1 MVFYLGLFA
10 IMMIFM
16 LLGRVTMSSI
26 WDWLGVIILA
36 LVAGLRYETGND
48 FLPYKTIYAGDYS
61 AGQVEPG
68 FLFLRNLF
76 NWIHAPFW
84 IFLLAWA
91 VVTLTLFY
99 FFAKE
104 YFRPAIIP
112 IAYYLSRF
120 FFMRDMGQIRA
131 SLVCVT
137 CMLALKFVYD
147 EKPLPFL
154 VIVGLSA
161 TIHVSAL
168 FFLLIYPFWLLFRR
182 INFKWVLG
190 FLVFGAA
197 VGFVA
202 PKILSVIIVHTLPRY
217 APYVTNASY
226 LSSGLFDPVTS
237 MQVIICITGF
247 YILNRGMVSNALIGG
262 SEKFKFLMVV
272 YLFAT
277 LTLLSLSQLST
288 IGGRL
293 STIATTTET
302 IVLPTIVFS
311 IMPKKT
317 RTLSMVG
324 VCAVI
329 FVLIFLISGAYKTF
343 VPYQMAF

>member
-26 WDWLGVIILA
+26 WAWLGVIILA

-84 IFLLAWA
+84 LFLLAWA

-202 PKILSVIIVHTLPRY
+202 PKILSVIIVHTLSRY

-226 LSSGLFDPVTS
+226 LSSGLFDPVTL

>member
-26 WDWLGVIILA
+26 WAWLGVIILA
-36 LVAGLRYETGND
+36 LIAGLRYETGND

-84 IFLLAWA
+84 LFLLAWA

-226 LSSGLFDPVTS
+226 LSSGLFDPVTL

-343 VPYQMAF
+343 VPYQIAF

>member
-26 WDWLGVIILA
+26 WAWLGVIILA

-226 LSSGLFDPVTS
+226 LSSGLFDPVTL

-247 YILNRGMVSNALIGG
+247 YILNRGMVSNDLIGG

>member
-1 MVFYLGLFA
+1 
-10 IMMIFM
+10 MMIFM

-26 WDWLGVIILA
+26 WAWLGVIILA

-226 LSSGLFDPVTS
+226 LSSGLFDPVTL

>member
-26 WDWLGVIILA
+26 WAWLGVIILA

-84 IFLLAWA
+84 LFLLAWA

-112 IAYYLSRF
+112 IAYYVSRF

-137 CMLALKFVYD
+137 CMLALKFLYD

-226 LSSGLFDPVTS
+226 LSSGLFDPVTL

-343 VPYQMAF
+343 IPYQMAF

>member
-26 WDWLGVIILA
+26 WAWLGVIILA

-91 VVTLTLFY
+91 VVTLILFY

-226 LSSGLFDPVTS
+226 LSSGLFDPVTL

>member
-1 MVFYLGLFA
+1 
-10 IMMIFM
+10 
-16 LLGRVTMSSI
+16 
-26 WDWLGVIILA
+26 
-36 LVAGLRYETGND
+36 
-48 FLPYKTIYAGDYS
+48 
-61 AGQVEPG
+61 
-68 FLFLRNLF
+68 
-76 NWIHAPFW
+76 
-84 IFLLAWA
+84 
-91 VVTLTLFY
+91 
-99 FFAKE
+99 
-104 YFRPAIIP
+104 
-112 IAYYLSRF
+112 
-120 FFMRDMGQIRA
+120 MGQIRA

-217 APYVTNASY
+217 APYVTNANY
-226 LSSGLFDPVTS
+226 LSSGLFDPVTL
-237 MQVIICITGF
+237 MQVMICITGF

-343 VPYQMAF
+343 IPYQMAF

>member
-16 LLGRVTMSSI
+16 LLGRLTMSSI
-26 WDWLGVIILA
+26 WAWLGVIILA

-68 FLFLRNLF
+68 FLFLGNLF

-84 IFLLAWA
+84 LFLLAWA

-120 FFMRDMGQIRA
+120 FFIRDMGQIRA

-190 FLVFGAA
+190 FLVFGTA

-217 APYVTNASY
+217 APYVTNANY
-226 LSSGLFDPVTS
+226 LSSGLFDPVTL
-237 MQVIICITGF
+237 MQVMICITGF

-343 VPYQMAF
+343 IPYQMAF

>member
-26 WDWLGVIILA
+26 WAWLGVIILA

-217 APYVTNASY
+217 APYVTNANY
-226 LSSGLFDPVTS
+226 LSSGLFDPVTL
-237 MQVIICITGF
+237 MQVMICITGF

-293 STIATTTET
+293 STIATTTEI

-343 VPYQMAF
+343 IPYQMAF

>member
-1 MVFYLGLFA
+1 
-10 IMMIFM
+10 M

-26 WDWLGVIILA
+26 WAWLGVIILA

-91 VVTLTLFY
+91 LVTLTLFY

-226 LSSGLFDPVTS
+226 LSSGLFDPVTL

>member
-26 WDWLGVIILA
+26 WAWLGVIILA

-84 IFLLAWA
+84 LFLLAWA

-217 APYVTNASY
+217 APYVTNANY
-226 LSSGLFDPVTS
+226 LSSGLFDPVTL
-237 MQVIICITGF
+237 MQVMICITGF

-277 LTLLSLSQLST
+277 LTLLS
-288 IGGRL
+288 L

-343 VPYQMAF
+343 IPYQMAF